1 MALTIAADS
10 AAYNYPYGAAVNL
23 GPYKVVPVKITF
35 DSSYP
40 TGGESVRVSGSPVD
54 SREKI
59 AGFVVTGADAAGSAA
74 YNFYYIPSTEKL
86 MAMVGASGVN
96 VEATN
101 TADLSAIIVYGYF
114 LVWG

>member
-1 MALTIAADS
+1 MALTIEADS
-10 AAYNYPYGAAVNL
+10 AAYNYPYGAGVNL

-40 TGGESVRVSGSPVD
+40 TGGESVRVSGSPVNE
-54 SREKI
+54 REKI
-59 AGFVVTGADAAGSAA
+59 VGFVVTGADAAGSAI

-86 MAMVGASGVN
+86 MVIAGASGANAQVAD
-96 VEATN
+96 AT
-101 TADLSAIIVYGYF
+101 DLSAIIVYGYF